1 MYIYMFI
8 HMYMSH
14 FCFLVF
20 TFKMLR
26 CICNNKVCI
35 VNKSK
40 LLPNNSK
47 SLEYL
52 SCSYHQPNFSR
63 FCFRNT
69 FHFIFIYLNSVIFVS
84 VFLRLLTT
92 RLLYSSLFLCIS
104 NFSLIKFSPFWH
116 NICYNTF
123 LWWSIS
129 LQHFL
134 KIIQL
139 SVWNGIEVLCSHHLK
154 WLSFGLWNMLF
165 YFNLN
170 FCW

>member
-26 CICNNKVCI
+26 CTCNNKVCI

-84 VFLRLLTT
+84 VFFKVINNTSTLLIVIFVHIQF
-92 RLLYSSLFLCIS
+92 LLDKVFSFL
-104 NFSLIKFSPFWH
+104 
-116 NICYNTF
+116 T
-123 LWWSIS
+123 
-129 LQHFL
+129 
-134 KIIQL
+134 
-139 SVWNGIEVLCSHHLK
+139 
-154 WLSFGLWNMLF
+154 
-165 YFNLN
+165 
-170 FCW
+170 